1 MTLVIRLN
9 KCSLLLSTLT
19 ITPLISKRLPIA
31 DGNIFQVKT
40 KGSPVTVERLDI
52 HMSNTGQLEVWY
64 RPGEVDPFYADSYQ
78 NALDQQ
84 TIGSGKDSMTSL
96 PSFAS
101 SIVIPANTAYTFY
114 VTGSVRDSIS
124 IWYDLG
130 TEVGQTYASDEYL
143 EIGSGYALAYA
154 FVGHSSPRNWNGT
167 FVCLLAVDCSLSNV

>member
-1 MTLVIRLN
+1 
-9 KCSLLLSTLT
+9 
-19 ITPLISKRLPIA
+19 LISKRLPIA